1 MFVRGGCRVI
11 GPARA
16 GYMWV
21 RMQAF
26 PLELDDA
33 DGSPAATSLSERLRT
48 RWLAAPML
56 VRVMFTLDATMGVI
70 YFVSRRCR
78 HVLPKPALDFVD
90 LNSET
95 NLPSWYSAA
104 QLALI
109 GGLLITF
116 AAIELRRGAR
126 VAWALLLGGVGFCFL
141 SLDET
146 AGLHEQF
153 GYWLD
158 HIQTRR
164 GTSLHETG
172 WWMFICAPLFLAG
185 LALVGYA
192 ARHYLR
198 GRAAIVVT
206 FTIGA
211 MVLVAAGAGV
221 EMLSNFV
228 TPHAAAARALVLI
241 EEVGEMMGA
250 TTMLWAVLDLLR
262 SHGVRLMVTTV
273 EPRRATHA

>member
-1 MFVRGGCRVI
+1 
-11 GPARA
+11 
-16 GYMWV
+16 
-21 RMQAF
+21 MQAI

-33 DGSPAATSLSERLRT
+33 EASPAASSLSERLRT
-48 RWLAAPML
+48 RWFAAPIL
-56 VRVMFTLDATMGVI
+56 VRVMFTLDVAMGVI

-78 HVLPKPALDFVD
+78 NVLPRPVLDFLD
-90 LNSET
+90 LNGET

-116 AAIELRRGAR
+116 AMIELRRGVR
-126 VAWALLLGGVGFCFL
+126 TAWAVMLGGVGFCFL

-158 HIQTRR
+158 HIQARR

-185 LALVGYA
+185 VAFVGYA

-198 GRAAIVVT
+198 GRAGVVVK
-206 FTIGA
+206 FAIGA
-211 MVLVAAGAGV
+211 MVLVGAGAGV

-228 TPHAAAARALVLI
+228 IPHGAAARALVLV
-241 EEVGEMMGA
+241 EEIGEMIGA
-250 TTMLWAVLDLLR
+250 TTMLWAVLDLL
-262 SHGVRLMVTTV
+262 SAHGLRLMVTTE
-273 EPRRATHA
+273 EPRRASHA